1 MNQRIAPDQAPAGN
15 RETRPLDLATMRETA
30 RQVMAMGEPGPEL
43 EDLTAA
49 MRGFVQLLVP
59 EIRTRIAAKPAG
71 DQPARVAQVGVDEA
85 WRRLHTTPGFGPDA
99 AYRRAQKLALSVFSL
114 CDHYE
119 NLQPPAAAAS

>member
-1 MNQRIAPDQAPAGN
+1 MKHGTAPAEPSSGN
-15 RETRPLDLATMRETA
+15 DENRPPDLATMRETG
-30 RQVMAMGEPGPEL
+30 RLVMAMGEPGPEL
-43 EDLTAA
+43 EDLTAE

-59 EIRTRIAAKPAG
+59 EIRALIAAKPAG
-71 DQPARVAQVGVDEA
+71 DQPAQVAQVGVDEA